1 LILPGVA
8 VLGLA
13 AGVLLAGILA
23 EIGDGLGQQP
33 VAAVFADGIVVEI
46 VVTGMKEER
55 RAAIR
60 LKTGAIY
67 CYRVWD
73 EVPPE

>member
-1 LILPGVA
+1 MTRYT
-8 VLGLA
+8 
-13 AGVLLAGILA
+13 
-23 EIGDGLGQQP
+23 
-33 VAAVFADGIVVEI
+33 